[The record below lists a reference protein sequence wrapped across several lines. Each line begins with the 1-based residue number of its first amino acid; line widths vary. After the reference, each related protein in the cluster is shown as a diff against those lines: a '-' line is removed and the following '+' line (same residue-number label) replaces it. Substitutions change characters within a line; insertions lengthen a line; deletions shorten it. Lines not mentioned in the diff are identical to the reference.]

1 MSDFEFPPTL
11 DFFHLKIK
19 EREFQKSYL
28 FLFVYTSPFHIRV
41 DYHRWNRLPAI
52 QNAPYKN
59 FSFYEKL
66 WKPLESFR
74 YFSFHQPWLFCFF
87 VVADP
92 SWIHWISKQTKYK
105 KRAYFNVI
113 LKINLDILIDLSKKY
128 EYKMNDIDNK
138 EVVEKNI
145 LKSKCFCGIGLNSIC
160 FLQIELIF
168 SSKQQQSQK
177 WMFHFI

>member
-1 MSDFEFPPTL
+1 MSYFKMVASQIKIPWRPWIFLKVMLFYLVIEEILQHKQSGKINMCLILNFPPTL

-105 KRAYFNVI
+105 K
-113 LKINLDILIDLSKKY
+113 
-128 EYKMNDIDNK
+128 
-138 EVVEKNI
+138 
-145 LKSKCFCGIGLNSIC
+145 
-160 FLQIELIF
+160 
-168 SSKQQQSQK
+168 
-177 WMFHFI
+177 

>member
-1 MSDFEFPPTL
+1 MKNYGNLLKAFDIFPSISL
-11 DFFHLKIK
+11 GFFA
-19 EREFQKSYL
+19 
-28 FLFVYTSPFHIRV
+28 FLLWLIHHHGSIGSV
-41 DYHRWNRLPAI
+41 NK
-52 QNAPYKN
+52 QNTKN
-59 FSFYEKL
+59 K
-66 WKPLESFR
+66 
-74 YFSFHQPWLFCFF
+74 
-87 VVADP
+87 
-92 SWIHWISKQTKYK
+92 
-105 KRAYFNVI
+105 AYFNVI

-177 WMFHFI
+177 

>member
-1 MSDFEFPPTL
+1 MKNYGNLLKAFDIFPSISL
-11 DFFHLKIK
+11 GFFA
-19 EREFQKSYL
+19 
-28 FLFVYTSPFHIRV
+28 FLLWLIHHGSIGSV
-41 DYHRWNRLPAI
+41 NK
-52 QNAPYKN
+52 QNTKN
-59 FSFYEKL
+59 K
-66 WKPLESFR
+66 
-74 YFSFHQPWLFCFF
+74 
-87 VVADP
+87 
-92 SWIHWISKQTKYK
+92 
-105 KRAYFNVI
+105 AYFNVI